1 MTFKPKVL
9 IAELNRELRWLGRL
23 LVPGLFDGK
32 HSLTINSIREKC
44 VRFFQREA
52 LRDLLA
58 PLFARSLGTNK
69 QRIFEEMNLALKE
82 RAEANPERN

>member
-9 IAELNRELRWLGRL
+9 IAELNRERRWLGRL
-23 LVPGLFDGK
+23 LLPGLFDGK
-32 HSLTINSIREKC
+32 HSLTIDSIEEKC
-44 VRFFQREA
+44 VRFFPREA
-52 LRDLLA
+52 FRDLLA

-69 QRIFEEMNLALKE
+69 QRAFEEMNRALKK